1 VSELRARESRYE
13 TYIHRLEQRLD
24 EKLLDHDGL
33 ADEPEAAAWLVRA
46 ALSGGNLSRARA
58 VVKAT
63 ERMTKAA
70 TVPPGAAVALEHA
83 RGLLKRDAV
92 ALERA
97 ATAHRLPRAQA
108 SAAEDAAVAR
118 MERGET
124 TRAIELLE
132 QSRAGYQSVNAEQ
145 DLARIRSRMR
155 SLGVRTNH
163 WTYAERPS
171 FGWGSLTDTERRIV
185 DLVSSG
191 LTNREVAQLLFLS
204 HHTVAFHLRQIFR
217 KVDVSSRVQLT
228 RDWLEQSA
236 GVAEGRRT
244 AASS

>member
-1 VSELRARESRYE
+1 MSELQAPERRYE
-13 TYIHRLEQRLD
+13 TYVHRLEQRLD
-24 EKLLDHDGL
+24 EMLFDHDGL
-33 ADEPEAAAWLVRA
+33 AEQPEGAAWLVRA
-46 ALSGGNLSRARA
+46 ALSYGNLSRAQA

-63 ERMTKAA
+63 ERVAGGGTDSL
-70 TVPPGAAVALEHA
+70 GAAAALEHA

-124 TRAIELLE
+124 TRAIELLK
-132 QSRAGYQSVNAEQ
+132 QSRAGYESVNAEQ

-155 SLGVRTNH
+155 GVGVRTQH
-163 WTYAERPS
+163 WTYAQRPS
-171 FGWGSLTDTERRIV
+171 FGWGSLTDTERRVV

-191 LTNREVAQLLFLS
+191 LTNREVAQRLFLS

-217 KVDVSSRVQLT
+217 KVDVCTRVQLT
-228 RDWLEQSA
+228 RDWLEQPAVIA
-236 GVAEGRRT
+236 GGRRA
-244 AASS
+244 AASP